1 MESLKMTKEISKLNN
16 NVEYMYKY
24 NANTPRIAACLNISI
39 NKPDVK
45 QGVYSLMSRLLL
57 QGTKNYNSEELA
69 NEFEKYAIDF
79 SADTSPTFLRLKFVC
94 LNEDFE
100 KAMELLNEV
109 LVNST
114 FEEFE
119 KERTKLKF
127 EIPAQ
132 LDSPR
137 MIALD
142 AYCST
147 IFKDHY
153 YGISLRKT
161 LETIDTITK
170 EDILEAYDYI
180 MHNSKKSIAIVG
192 SINKEKVLPLVE
204 STIGQLPKSTD
215 GNFQI
220 EKPVLNET
228 RKVENHKADLN
239 QAHIMK
245 GWLAPSYGEKEYF
258 SMLLLNIIL
267 GSSGLSSRLF
277 SELRDKKGLAYVV
290 RSSYETL
297 KLVGNFMIYIATEPK
312 NIETCLKGFDEE
324 ITKIKTI
331 PVSEK
336 ELEDAKNNLIGRFA
350 FMDETNAQQANSCA
364 KFDVLG
370 LGFDYVQT
378 IKEEIQKVTTKDLLE
393 CAQKYFNDN
402 YTLSI
407 IKP

>member
-1 MESLKMTKEISKLNN
+1 MTKEISKLNN
-16 NVEYMYKY
+16 NIEYMYKY
-24 NANTPRIAACLNISI
+24 NANTPRIAVCLNFSI
-39 NKPDVK
+39 NKPDIK
-45 QGVYSLMSRLLL
+45 HGIYSLMSRLLL

-69 NEFEKYAIDF
+69 TEFEKFAIDF
-79 SADTSPTFLRLKFVC
+79 STNTTPNFLQLKFAC

-132 LDSPR
+132 LDSPK
-137 MIALD
+137 MVVVD
-142 AYCST
+142 SYCST

-153 YGISLRKT
+153 YGVSLNMT
-161 LETIDTITK
+161 LESIDTITK
-170 EDILEAYDYI
+170 DDVVEAFNYI

-192 SINKEKVLPLVE
+192 SIDKDKVLPLVE
-204 STIGQLPKSTD
+204 STVGKLPESIE
-215 GNFQI
+215 GNLQI
-220 EKPVLNET
+220 EKPILNES
-228 RKVENHKADLN
+228 REVINHKSDLN

-245 GWLAPSYGEKEYF
+245 GWIVPTYGEKEYY
-258 SMLLLNIIL
+258 SLLLLNIIL

-277 SELRDKKGLAYVV
+277 LELRDKKGLAYVV

-297 KLVGNFMIYIATEPK
+297 KLAGNFMIYIATEPS

-336 ELEDAKNNLIGRFA
+336 ELDDAKNNLIGKFA
-350 FMDETNAQQANSCA
+350 FMEETNAQQANYCA
-364 KFDVLG
+364 KFDILG
-370 LGFDYVQT
+370 YGFDFAQT
-378 IKEEIQKVTTKDLLE
+378 IKQKIQEVTIQDISDTANK
-393 CAQKYFNDN
+393 CFNEN